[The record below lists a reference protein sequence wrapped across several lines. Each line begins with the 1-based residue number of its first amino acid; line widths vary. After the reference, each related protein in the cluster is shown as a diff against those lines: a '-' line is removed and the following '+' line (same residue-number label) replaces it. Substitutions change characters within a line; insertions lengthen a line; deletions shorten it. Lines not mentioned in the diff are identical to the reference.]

1 MILLLHN
8 RRHANEYLLSSHFLD
23 LDSWKPPSMSPYH
36 TLYQKTIAKVTNDAD
51 FLQELESQH
60 RPKRF
65 MPGLVTMVV
74 LGPLH
79 TLELKQKHL

>member
-1 MILLLHN
+1 MTKVGGDFAKFFGLLRIYEL
-8 RRHANEYLLSSHFLD
+8 
-23 LDSWKPPSMSPYH
+23 YH

-74 LGPLH
+74 LGRSVLGPPH
-79 TLELKQKHL
+79 TLELKQKYL

>member
-1 MILLLHN
+1 M
-8 RRHANEYLLSSHFLD
+8 
-23 LDSWKPPSMSPYH
+23 
-36 TLYQKTIAKVTNDAD
+36 TNDAD

-79 TLELKQKHL
+79 TLELKQNHLWSESIHIQDVFSLLVLNLLVQLISETLFAILEFFQKMNETIQS